1 MRRRMASVFI
11 IIILCMSAAF
21 VVQDLC
27 AQTALTLGE
36 MMNYGDVFIRSSSG
50 VWIPAPEVYPIV
62 GDTAIKTEKGYVSLF
77 YTGGSR
83 IDLFQSSKVVIENT
97 GPPYMV
103 HLLEGVL
110 DIKTSPHESFVLKN
124 GSSEIV
130 LNDNPGM
137 VQNGGDTD
145 AEGFLGTVS
154 LREKG
159 LFVTSIL
166 GAALITLNDSE
177 TKSISSGSSIHVVSD
192 NRGNFTTY
200 ETAEKSLEKNKKK
213 KKKPRKKCK
222 KKKHASPFNFDD
234 DCDDDDDD
242 DSDDDSDD

>member
-1 MRRRMASVFI
+1 MHRRSASVFI

-50 VWIPAPEVYPIV
+50 VWVPAPEVYPIV
-62 GDTAIKTEKGYVSLF
+62 GDTAIKTEKGSVSLF
-77 YTGGSR
+77 YNGGSR
-83 IDLFQSSKVVIENT
+83 IDLFESSKVVIDST
-97 GPPYMV
+97 GPPYTL

-110 DIKTSPHESFVLKN
+110 DIKTSPQESFVLKN

-130 LNDNPGM
+130 LNDNPDM
-137 VQNGGDTD
+137 VQKGGDTD

-154 LREKG
+154 LRDKG
-159 LFVTSIL
+159 LFITSIL

-192 NRGNFTTY
+192 NRGNYTTY
-200 ETAEKSLEKNKKK
+200 ETAGRRIEGKGD
-213 KKKPRKKCK
+213 KPDKPDKPNPPKPPGQCK
-222 KKKHASPFNFDD
+222 KRKHASPFNF
-234 DCDDDDDD
+234 CDDSQD
-242 DSDDDSDD
+242 

>member
-1 MRRRMASVFI
+1 MHRRIASVFI
-11 IIILCMSAAF
+11 IIILCLSVVF

-27 AQTALTLGE
+27 AQTAPTLGE

-50 VWIPAPEVYPIV
+50 VWMPAPGVYPIV
-62 GDTAIKTEKGYVSLF
+62 GDTAIKTEKGSVSLF
-77 YTGGSR
+77 YKGGSR
-83 IDLFQSSKVVIENT
+83 IDIFESSKVIIDSVSL
-97 GPPYMV
+97 PYTV

-124 GSSEIV
+124 GSSEIL

-137 VQNGGDTD
+137 VQKGGDTD

-154 LREKG
+154 LRDKG

-192 NRGNFTTY
+192 NRGNYTTY
-200 ETAEKSLEKNKKK
+200 ETAGKIIEGKGNKPP
-213 KKKPRKKCK
+213 KPHKPPKPPGQCK
-222 KKKHASPFNFDD
+222 KKKHASPFDF
-234 DCDDDDDD
+234 CDDTDD
-242 DSDDDSDD
+242 